1 MTASL
6 VVPDP
11 YQALQVPRN
20 ATQATIKR
28 SYRELARKFHPD
40 RLTQASANEREKA
53 TTQFAA
59 IASAY
64 ALLSDPQRKAQY
76 DHIYKYGGYDEPDLQ
91 EGRHRTSRR
100 AASSSEAGGASC
112 ANSSDATDPTS
123 NHQHYHPNNNLRKR
137 KKATGIGYSCVDP
150 LAFLWTNGRVQ
161 SQRAVAGIEIPSR
174 LQHAAGLRFLRHTC
188 RPPSQPPQERQ
199 DRETPP
205 LPLLLPHINGNRT
218 PLNSFMGKST
228 RAWKRLPGM
237 PMDGKKS
244 LSKTMTIKTIEPA
257 ESAGTSFIRI
267 RRHPKTTTTTHRH
280 NNHNNNIINH
290 NRQSKSLEEHG
301 IHPPRRGTHTLGTDS
316 RTNSPCVTTPAL
328 WWHNETRGTC
338 VGGLVVWPMP
348 YLPWQMSSARP
359 EVIFFL

>member
-1 MTASL
+1 MPHAPI
-6 VVPDP
+6 VPTP
-11 YQALQVPRN
+11 PTPPPTTSTTIQTTISENAKKPRALDIRALIHSRFCGPMDACNRN
-20 ATQATIKR
+20 EQWQG
-28 SYRELARKFHPD
+28 LKFPPD
-40 RLTQASANEREKA
+40 CNTPLD
-53 TTQFAA
+53 FA
-59 IASAY
+59 
-64 ALLSDPQRKAQY
+64 
-76 DHIYKYGGYDEPDLQ
+76 
-91 EGRHRTSRR
+91 
-100 AASSSEAGGASC
+100 
-112 ANSSDATDPTS
+112 
-123 NHQHYHPNNNLRKR
+123 
-137 KKATGIGYSCVDP
+137 
-150 LAFLWTNGRVQ
+150 
-161 SQRAVAGIEIPSR
+161 
-174 LQHAAGLRFLRHTC
+174 LRFLRHTC

>member
-174 LQHAAGLRFLRHTC
+174 LQHAAGLRFAFSSAHLSTTVPATTGAAGSGDPASATAPPTHQWKSHTTQFIHGKKYT
-188 RPPSQPPQERQ
+188 RVETTTWHADGRKEVIIEDNDDQDDRTRRERRYVIHPDPPPPKDDDNNNAPPQQ
-199 DRETPP
+199 PQQQ
-205 LPLLLPHINGNRT
+205 HQ
-218 PLNSFMGKST
+218 SQST
-228 RAWKRLPGM
+228 VQEPGGARNTSTAPWYAHAWHGLKDKL
-237 PMDGKKS
+237 
-244 LSKTMTIKTIEPA
+244 TMCY
-257 ESAGTSFIRI
+257 
-267 RRHPKTTTTTHRH
+267 HPCT
-280 NNHNNNIINH
+280 
-290 NRQSKSLEEHG
+290 
-301 IHPPRRGTHTLGTDS
+301 
-316 RTNSPCVTTPAL
+316 
-328 WWHNETRGTC
+328 
-338 VGGLVVWPMP
+338 VV
-348 YLPWQMSSARP
+348 A
-359 EVIFFL
+359 